1 MASGPITSWQIE
13 GENVEEV
20 TDFLFLG
27 SKITADGDCGH
38 EIRRWLLL
46 GRKSYD
52 KPRQYVKKER
62 HHFADKGP
70 YSQDY
75 GLSSSHVRMWEL
87 DNKEGRVPKNW
98 CFQTVVLEKTFEIP
112 LNCKEMKPVNPKGN
126 QPCIFIGRT
135 DADAEAEAPILW
147 PPDSNSWLIGK
158 DPDARK
164 DWSRRKTGWQRMRW
178 LDGITDSMDM
188 NLGKLWEMVM
198 DREDWCATV
207 DGAQRVEHDLVT
219 EQQQRVLKLS
229 NIVLVG

>member
-27 SKITADGDCGH
+27 SKITADGDCSH

-98 CFQTVVLEKTFEIP
+98 CFQTVVLEKFLESPLDNKEI
-112 LNCKEMKPVNPKGN
+112 KPVNLKGN
-126 QPCIFIGRT
+126 QLWMLIGRT
-135 DADAEAEAPILW
+135 DAEVPILW
-147 PPDSNSWLIGK
+147 LPDANSWLIGK
-158 DPDARK
+158 DPDAGK
-164 DWSRRKTGWQRMRW
+164 DWRQKKRAVE
-178 LDGITDSMDM
+178 DDM
-188 NLGKLWEMVM
+188 
-198 DREDWCATV
+198 
-207 DGAQRVEHDLVT
+207 
-219 EQQQRVLKLS
+219 
-229 NIVLVG
+229 VG

>member
-1 MASGPITSWQIE
+1 MSVTSWALRIQKVTKILRE
-13 GENVEEV
+13 IVTLLTMVCIVKAVVSPVVTYRCENW
-20 TDFLFLG
+20 T
-27 SKITADGDCGH
+27 
-38 EIRRWLLL
+38 
-46 GRKSYD
+46 
-52 KPRQYVKKER
+52 KEDW
-62 HHFADKGP
+62 A
-70 YSQDY
+70 
-75 GLSSSHVRMWEL
+75 L
-87 DNKEGRVPKNW
+87 KNW
-98 CFQTVVLEKTFEIP
+98 CFQIVVLEETLESP
-112 LNCKEMKPVNPKGN
+112 LDSKEMKPVNPKGN